1 MKLLLPAA
9 AAAAAAA
16 SSASATVAPPVAT
29 EAAAAMHMMQQHP
42 NLAAQAQAGTD
53 AAQTPSVAPMHNA
66 MQQQQQQQQQAQIP
80 HGGYEPAAAALQ
92 PSHQPS
98 QQPPP
103 PPPPPHQQQ
112 HRYPPASSPTFS
124 SVSASTVSG
133 AGAGAGAGAGTTS
146 SASAAPAG
154 RLGHVLHTMQQTG
167 FHAWGFVIY
176 RGCSY
181 ADDAAWQRFVACM
194 KQEVHNTLLATPRLP
209 PSTTTSTSS
218 LDTSGRQLAPYL
230 EWTVIED
237 PRLENASKDAVRAHF
252 ASWAAA
258 RSPRRDGPGA
268 DGPFIESHV
277 PRFMYCVYVDQRCL
291 RTLAAFDDWLRLDR
305 NGPMQY
311 LACALVDKNCPPGG
325 EGAAGMPLVDGCDR
339 YYTGWMYA
347 HVGSLPELYNTL
359 GHQRLISGPN
369 NYARPPRIY
378 PGHLYG
384 ASVPP

>member
-1 MKLLLPAA
+1 MDL
-9 AAAAAAA
+9 
-16 SSASATVAPPVAT
+16 
-29 EAAAAMHMMQQHP
+29 HMMHP
-42 NLAAQAQAGTD
+42 DLAAQAQAG
-53 AAQTPSVAPMHNA
+53 APPPVGQMHDTT
-66 MQQQQQQQQQAQIP
+66 QQQQQQQGP
-80 HGGYEPAAAALQ
+80 HGGGGGGGYHALQ

-98 QQPPP
+98 QQ
-103 PPPPPHQQQ
+103 
-112 HRYPPASSPTFS
+112 HRYAPASSSPAS
-124 SVSASTVSG
+124 SSHPAYTTTAVAAAAAHSPAASS
-133 AGAGAGAGAGTTS
+133 TS
-146 SASAAPAG
+146 SATVGTTTAAAGSPSAAPAG

-176 RGCSY
+176 RGCAY
-181 ADDAAWQRFVACM
+181 GDEPAWQRFMAHM
-194 KQEVHNTLLATPRLP
+194 KREVHSALAATPRLP
-209 PSTTTSTSS
+209 GAGSGSS
-218 LDTSGRQLAPYL
+218 SDMSGRQLAPYL
-230 EWTVIED
+230 EWTVMED
-237 PRLENASKDAVRAHF
+237 PSLEGASTETVRRHF
-252 ASWAAA
+252 AAWAAA
-258 RSPRRDGPGA
+258 RGPRRDGPGA

-277 PRFMYCVYVDQRCL
+277 PRFMYCVYIDRRCL

-311 LACALVDKNCPPGG
+311 LACALIDKNCPPHG
-325 EGAAGMPLVDGCDR
+325 EGDPGMAPVDGCDR

>member
-1 MKLLLPAA
+1 
-9 AAAAAAA
+9 
-16 SSASATVAPPVAT
+16 
-29 EAAAAMHMMQQHP
+29 MHMMQHP
-42 NLAAQAQAGTD
+42 NPAAQVQAGTD
-53 AAQTPSVAPMHNA
+53 AAQTQSVAPMHNG
-66 MQQQQQQQQQAQIP
+66 MQQQYQQHQEQPRIP
-80 HGGYEPAAAALQ
+80 HGGYEPAAAAAAAAAALQ
-92 PSHQPS
+92 PSHQPT
-98 QQPPP
+98 QQTPMPQHQQHQ
-103 PPPPPHQQQ
+103 HQQQ
-112 HRYPPASSPTFS
+112 HRRYAPASSPTFS
-124 SVSASTVSG
+124 SVSSSTVSG
-133 AGAGAGAGAGTTS
+133 AGVSAGGATS
-146 SASAAPAG
+146 AASPSAAPVG

-181 ADDAAWQRFVACM
+181 ADDAAWQRFIAYM

-209 PSTTTSTSS
+209 TASSSSSSSSSSTTTTPTATSTSATTTS
-218 LDTSGRQLAPYL
+218 LLDTSGRQLAPYL

-291 RTLAAFDDWLRLDR
+291 RTLTAFDDWLRLDR

>member
-1 MKLLLPAA
+1 
-9 AAAAAAA
+9 
-16 SSASATVAPPVAT
+16 
-29 EAAAAMHMMQQHP
+29 MHMMQHP
-42 NLAAQAQAGTD
+42 NPAAQAQAGTD
-53 AAQTPSVAPMHNA
+53 AAQTQSVALMHNG
-66 MQQQQQQQQQAQIP
+66 MHQQHQQHQQQHQQQQPRIP
-80 HGGYEPAAAALQ
+80 HGGYEPAAAAALQ

-98 QQPPP
+98 QQTPMPQHQH
-103 PPPPPHQQQ
+103 HQQQ
-112 HRYPPASSPTFS
+112 HRRYAPASSPTFS
-124 SVSASTVSG
+124 SVSSSTVSG
-133 AGAGAGAGAGTTS
+133 AGAGAGA
-146 SASAAPAG
+146 SAATSAASPPAAPVG

-167 FHAWGFVIY
+167 LHAWGFVIY

-181 ADDAAWQRFVACM
+181 ADDAAWQRFVAYM

-209 PSTTTSTSS
+209 PSTTSTTTTSTSTS
-218 LDTSGRQLAPYL
+218 TSLLDTSGRQLAPYL

-325 EGAAGMPLVDGCDR
+325 EGAAGMPPVDGCDR

>member
-1 MKLLLPAA
+1 
-9 AAAAAAA
+9 
-16 SSASATVAPPVAT
+16 
-29 EAAAAMHMMQQHP
+29 MHMMQHP
-42 NLAAQAQAGTD
+42 NPAAQAQAGTD
-53 AAQTPSVAPMHNA
+53 AAQTQSVALMHNG
-66 MQQQQQQQQQAQIP
+66 MHPQQQQQQQQQQPRIP
-80 HGGYEPAAAALQ
+80 HGGYEPAAAAALQ

-98 QQPPP
+98 QQTPMPQ
-103 PPPPPHQQQ
+103 HQHHQQQQ
-112 HRYPPASSPTFS
+112 HRRYAPASSPTFS
-124 SVSASTVSG
+124 SVSSSTVSG
-133 AGAGAGAGAGTTS
+133 AGAGAGA
-146 SASAAPAG
+146 SAATSAASPPAAPVG

-181 ADDAAWQRFVACM
+181 ADDAAWQRFVAYM

-209 PSTTTSTSS
+209 PPTTSTSTS
-218 LDTSGRQLAPYL
+218 TSTSLLDTSGRQLAPYL

-325 EGAAGMPLVDGCDR
+325 EGAAGMPPVDGCDR

>member
-1 MKLLLPAA
+1 MDL
-9 AAAAAAA
+9 
-16 SSASATVAPPVAT
+16 
-29 EAAAAMHMMQQHP
+29 HMMHP
-42 NLAAQAQAGTD
+42 DLAAQAQAG
-53 AAQTPSVAPMHNA
+53 AAQQAQGVVPGASMHGT
-66 MQQQQQQQQQAQIP
+66 QQQQQQQPSQIP
-80 HGGYEPAAAALQ
+80 HGGYHAALQ

-98 QQPPP
+98 QQQQQQQQ
-103 PPPPPHQQQ
+103 QQQ
-112 HRYPPASSPTFS
+112 HHQHQYRLPILLLRVLGHRPPA
-124 SVSASTVSG
+124 
-133 AGAGAGAGAGTTS
+133 
-146 SASAAPAG
+146 APVG

-176 RGCSY
+176 RGCAY
-181 ADDAAWQRFVACM
+181 ADEAAWQRFLM
-194 KQEVHNTLLATPRLP
+194 HMRQEVHNALAATPRLGGGGV
-209 PSTTTSTSS
+209 
-218 LDTSGRQLAPYL
+218 DTSGRQLAPYL
-230 EWTVIED
+230 EWTVVED
-237 PRLENASKDAVRAHF
+237 PSLEGASKDTVRRHF
-252 ASWAAA
+252 AAWAAA
-258 RSPRRDGPGA
+258 RTPQRDGPGA

-277 PRFMYCVYVDQRCL
+277 PRFMYCVYIDQRCL

-311 LACALVDKNCPPGG
+311 LACIIIDKNCPPHG
-325 EGAAGMPLVDGCDR
+325 EGDAGMMPVDGCER

>member
-1 MKLLLPAA
+1 MDL
-9 AAAAAAA
+9 
-16 SSASATVAPPVAT
+16 
-29 EAAAAMHMMQQHP
+29 HMMHP
-42 NLAAQAQAGTD
+42 DLAAQAQAG
-53 AAQTPSVAPMHNA
+53 AAQQAQGVVPGASMHGT
-66 MQQQQQQQQQAQIP
+66 QQQQQQQPSQIP
-80 HGGYEPAAAALQ
+80 HGGYHAALQ

-98 QQPPP
+98 QQQQQQQQ
-103 PPPPPHQQQ
+103 QQQ
-112 HRYPPASSPTFS
+112 HHQQYYPSASSHAPANTASPSSSSVSSATVGTAQPAAAASSPP
-124 SVSASTVSG
+124 
-133 AGAGAGAGAGTTS
+133 
-146 SASAAPAG
+146 AAPVD

-176 RGCSY
+176 RGCAY
-181 ADDAAWQRFVACM
+181 ADEAAWQRFLM
-194 KQEVHNTLLATPRLP
+194 HMRQEVHNALAATPRLGGGGGGGGV
-209 PSTTTSTSS
+209 
-218 LDTSGRQLAPYL
+218 DTSGRQLAPYL
-230 EWTVIED
+230 EWTVVED
-237 PRLENASKDAVRAHF
+237 PSLEGASKDTVRRHF
-252 ASWAAA
+252 AAWAAA
-258 RSPRRDGPGA
+258 RTPQRDGPGA

-277 PRFMYCVYVDQRCL
+277 PRFMYCVYIDQRCL

-311 LACALVDKNCPPGG
+311 LACTIIDKNCPPHG
-325 EGAAGMPLVDGCDR
+325 EGDAGMMPVDGCER